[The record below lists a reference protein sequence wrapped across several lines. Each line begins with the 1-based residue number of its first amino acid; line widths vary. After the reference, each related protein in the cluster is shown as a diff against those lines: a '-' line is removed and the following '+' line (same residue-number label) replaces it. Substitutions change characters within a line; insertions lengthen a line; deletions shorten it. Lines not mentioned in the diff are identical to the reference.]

1 MVLKLIRLLDYFTL
15 IRYVLGGIYIL
26 IQTKKKGSIKYI
38 SYIILVGIVF
48 TIGLVNNKFTKD
60 PMVLTEE
67 IKFIA
72 KALYP
77 FVMLTCY
84 VFVLNH

>member
-1 MVLKLIRLLDYFTL
+1 
-15 IRYVLGGIYIL
+15 
-26 IQTKKKGSIKYI
+26 
-38 SYIILVGIVF
+38 
-48 TIGLVNNKFTKD
+48 
-60 PMVLTEE
+60 MVLTEE

-84 VFVLNH
+84 VFVFKSLKKKAIQKCVTILRMHR